1 MRKKELKLTDIPGDY
16 LSKEDFYKI
25 AHISKRTALW
35 LIETELV
42 LAEWPEKQGLGY
54 RIPKAEVERYL
65 ADRSIN
71 PTKYRRSDRCNRYPY
86 CPVQR
91 YTKRLGKEIRTVV
104 EQDIAHL
111 PDVLAP
117 KQVSV
122 ILGYNLREIYDWG
135 QTRGLKAL
143 RLSGKLYYPKPFL
156 LDFLAS
162 KAYHNIREKSKEHI
176 DCLGG
181 FCMSE
186 QVIAVTNQ
194 KGGVG
199 KTTTTVNLG
208 AALAAAGKRS
218 WSLTMIRRAA

>member
-91 YTKRLGKEIRTVV
+91 YTKRLGEEIRTVV

-156 LDFLAS
+156 LDFVAS

-176 DCLGG
+176 EL
-181 FCMSE
+181 
-186 QVIAVTNQ
+186 
-194 KGGVG
+194 
-199 KTTTTVNLG
+199 L
-208 AALAAAGKRS
+208 
-218 WSLTMIRRAA
+218 RRVLHE

>member
-42 LAEWPEKQGLGY
+42 LAERPEKQGLGY

-65 ADRSIN
+65 ADKSIN

-117 KQVSV
+117 KQ
-122 ILGYNLREIYDWG
+122 
-135 QTRGLKAL
+135 
-143 RLSGKLYYPKPFL
+143 YYPKPFL
-156 LDFLAS
+156 LDFVAS

-176 DCLGG
+176 EL
-181 FCMSE
+181 
-186 QVIAVTNQ
+186 
-194 KGGVG
+194 
-199 KTTTTVNLG
+199 L
-208 AALAAAGKRS
+208 
-218 WSLTMIRRAA
+218 RRVLHE